1 MTRFRNAV
9 VLSAGVIPSDCHPEQ
24 ASFAQRGIWAS
35 RATGVPDTPG
45 FGVAGWAN
53 RCEFTNDEKTARLAR
68 FPIGVRL
75 PAPQIP
81 HATSLPTPG
90 AQDDGIIYAKSP
102 KGTWV
107 ISPRSLWEKAQF
119 GSGAATVEFRNIL
132 SQYGTHCTAMV
143 YRKDHERGIFQ
154 HKAMLVHLEGRSS
167 SACR

>member
-75 PAPQIP
+75 PARRSPTPHPSPHRGLKMTALFMPNPPKAHGSFHQGHCGRRPNLGLGPQLWNF
-81 HATSLPTPG
+81 ATSC
-90 AQDDGIIYAKSP
+90 
-102 KGTWV
+102 
-107 ISPRSLWEKAQF
+107 RSMELIVQQWFTGKTTNVAF
-119 GSGAATVEFRNIL
+119 FSTRPC
-132 SQYGTHCTAMV
+132 SCT
-143 YRKDHERGIFQ
+143 
-154 HKAMLVHLEGRSS
+154 
-167 SACR
+167 